1 MKKIFAFILL
11 GLPLAVFA
19 EQDFGV
25 NIPEWKDFAPK
36 AYADVQAPRGL
47 SKWNPNVVYWFER
60 RAEFQDTLDACRSLE
75 ASDERFSCY
84 EKLKVEQYKLNNDYN
99 ARLEAQIKGTTSI
112 PGMES
117 RTDNMIPIN
126 GDIINNTMRWMPSEF
141 R

>member
-1 MKKIFAFILL
+1 MKKIVALILL
-11 GLPLAVFA
+11 LIPLAAFA

-25 NIPEWKDFAPK
+25 NVPEWKDFAPK
-36 AYADVQAPRGL
+36 AYINVQAPKGL

-60 RAEFQDTLDACRSLE
+60 RVEFQDTLDACRSLE

-99 ARLEAQIKGTTSI
+99 ARLEAKINGVSSV

-117 RTDNMIPIN
+117 PTDKMIPIN
-126 GDIINNTMRWMPSEF
+126 GDFINNTTRWMPNEF